1 MSKYQLSMIDQQIKD
16 LQAKREKIV
25 REMEAKKTNY
35 DRFFETYSGR
45 QLLEKHSLNEY
56 GIWKAYGEDP
66 NCDFGGSHYEPE
78 IGLYEG
84 RLEDVLRK
92 VTEMPKFWTWGAG
105 GRVVKTEI
113 QKAEKV

>member
-1 MSKYQLSMIDQQIKD
+1 MSQYQLSMIDQQIKD

-56 GIWKAYGEDP
+56 GIWKVLGEDP
-66 NCDFGGSHYEPE
+66 NCDLGGSHHEPDL
-78 IGLYEG
+78 GLYEG
-84 RLEDVLRK
+84 TLEKVIRK
-92 VTEMPKFWTWGAG
+92 AVDLPGFWTWGG
-105 GRVVKTEI
+105 GGCIVKTEI
-113 QKAEKV
+113 RNTERL